1 MNRII
6 IFNEKKYNFY
16 ETLQTFYKNKYSNFN
31 SFENIH
37 NLLQDLAENDKKYY
51 DEIPIFGYSDRN
63 SVFVKD
69 FYNFI
74 DSDYSFLY
82 SYLDFIQNEIKPLF
96 PNEIKLIVQ
105 KTPNI
110 RFHLPKCTNI
120 GKRTCDYNTEI
131 IGLHSDG
138 EFGHPNTEF
147 NIVLPITRMFDTNT
161 MYYEPYPN
169 SNINPINYEN
179 MKLEKNNFFIGYLNQ
194 CKHYNKINETNQ
206 TRVSFDFR
214 IIPYSKFIKTN
225 TESATN
231 KIKFD
236 IGKYYMLI

>member
-110 RFHLPKCTNI
+110 RFHIPKWSENKNTHICLFKYKQKNLLI
-120 GKRTCDYNTEI
+120 EQMLSGCYYDCDYNDIFYIIMTIDQLLFDSEI
-131 IGLHSDG
+131 YTDKIYEQIEELYRKLIEKGIPNMIYFQKYCDNIKELLIKRPKDISEQIIEYYKLYKLHVPV
-138 EFGHPNTEF
+138 HYH
-147 NIVLPITRMFDTNT
+147 MF
-161 MYYEPYPN
+161 
-169 SNINPINYEN
+169 
-179 MKLEKNNFFIGYLNQ
+179 
-194 CKHYNKINETNQ
+194 
-206 TRVSFDFR
+206 
-214 IIPYSKFIKTN
+214 
-225 TESATN
+225 
-231 KIKFD
+231 
-236 IGKYYMLI
+236 